1 VEEINIETGRPR
13 KITSS
18 HAELLDK
25 DNNVIESYKVL
36 KETISTEIDG
46 III

>member
-25 DNNVIESYKVL
+25 DNNVIVSFKVAGL
-36 KETISTEIDG
+36 TVGTEIEDN
-46 III
+46 